1 MKKGEI
7 ITEDNVRSIRPGF
20 GLHPKYL
27 KEILGK
33 RINKDLKKGTP
44 FNLEFIKGD

>member
-7 ITEDNVRSIRPGF
+7 INKNNVRSIRPGF

-33 RINKDLKKGTP
+33 RVKKDLDKGTP
-44 FNLEFIKGD
+44 FDLNFI